1 MKQGK
6 NNIQLPLLVFYILW
20 GWFFK
25 NTIYSSPL
33 VVYSFI
39 IGFYL
44 LFFLKLFKT
53 DSSGLLNPWVLF
65 YVFII
70 LRYVLQGNL
79 EFCCYW
85 FVSLVVVIT
94 SSKEKNYEKVPYKFI
109 LYSSLFCVLG
119 EFLQLLAPSW
129 FNAYISSRYINDDVE
144 QWATTEYGLCGFTY
158 QLATT
163 AEILVLGE
171 CVLLSRVIND
181 KNKNP
186 LIIIGLSLI
195 IISVLLTGKRMNFAI
210 SILLVVIAFFLRK
223 NGVVNLRKLFK
234 SAFVI
239 ALVFFILG
247 ALFIYNIDYFVDNPY
262 FRRLALSVVE
272 AKSGGEIGTTGRD
285 ELWSMAWSL
294 FQGNKLFGIGPSQFP
309 IYSHAET
316 DVHNVYLQTLC
327 ELGVVGLVLFI
338 TAIVYSLVKTLK
350 VLAKTEN
357 TSLKNP
363 VLLSLLL
370 QIVYVIEGYSENV
383 NTNLSGYMIYAL
395 AIAILL
401 DCEKRLNKNEYKKS
415 VI

>member
-1 MKQGK
+1 MKQGEK
-6 NNIQLPLLVFYILW
+6 NIPILLLVFYILW

-33 VVYSFI
+33 VVYAFI

-44 LFFLKLFKT
+44 FSIVKSFKIDSNNLF
-53 DSSGLLNPWVLF
+53 NPWVIF
-65 YVFII
+65 YVYII
-70 LRYVLQGNL
+70 LRFVLQGNL
-79 EFCCYW
+79 EFSCYW
-85 FVSLVVVIT
+85 FVSLIIILIST
-94 SSKEKNYEKVPYKFI
+94 REKIYEKIPYK
-109 LYSSLFCVLG
+109 LLVYSSLFCVSG
-119 EFLQLLAPSW
+119 ELLQLFAPSW
-129 FNAYISSRYINDDVE
+129 FNAYISSIYLSDDVE
-144 QWATTEYGLCGFTY
+144 KWASIEYGLSGFTY

-171 CVLLSRVIND
+171 CVLLSHIIND
-181 KNKNP
+181 KSKNP
-186 LIIIGLSLI
+186 LIIIGGSLI

-210 SILLVVIAFFLRK
+210 SILLVAIALFLRK
-223 NGVVNLRKLFK
+223 NGIVNLRKLFK

-239 ALVFFILG
+239 VLVCFILG

-262 FRRLALSVVE
+262 FRRLALSIVE

-294 FQGNKLFGIGPSQFP
+294 FQGNKLLGIGPGQFP
-309 IYSHAET
+309 IYTHAET
-316 DVHNVYLQTLC
+316 DVHNVYIQTLC
-327 ELGVVGLVLFI
+327 ELGVVGFVFFI
-338 TAIVYSLVKTLK
+338 TAIVYCLVKTLK
-350 VLAKTEN
+350 VLAKSEN

-363 VLLSLLL
+363 VLLSFLL

-383 NTNLSGYMIYAL
+383 NTNLTGYMIYAL

-401 DCEKRLNKNEYKKS
+401 DCEKRLNKNGYKKS

>member
-1 MKQGK
+1 MKQGNK
-6 NNIQLPLLVFYILW
+6 NIPLLLLVFYILW

-25 NTIYSSPL
+25 NTIYSSQL
-33 VVYSFI
+33 VVYTFI

-44 LFFLKLFKT
+44 FSIVKSFKI
-53 DSSGLLNPWVLF
+53 DSNNLLNPWVLF
-65 YVFII
+65 YFYII
-70 LRYVLQGNL
+70 LRFVLQGNL
-79 EFCCYW
+79 EFSCYW
-85 FVSLVVVIT
+85 FVSLVIILIST
-94 SSKEKNYEKVPYKFI
+94 REKIYGKIPYKLL

-119 EFLQLLAPSW
+119 ELLQLFAASW
-129 FNAYISSRYINDDVE
+129 FNVFISSIYLSDDVE
-144 QWATTEYGLCGFTY
+144 LWASTEYGLSGFTY

-186 LIIIGLSLI
+186 LIIIGVSLI
-195 IISVLLTGKRMNFAI
+195 IISILLTGKRMNFAI
-210 SILLVVIAFFLRK
+210 SILLVVIALFLRK
-223 NGVVNLRKLFK
+223 NAVVNLRKLFK

-262 FRRLALSVVE
+262 FRRLALSIVE

-294 FQGNKLFGIGPSQFP
+294 FQGNKLFGIGPGQFP
-309 IYSHAET
+309 IYTHAET
-316 DVHNVYLQTLC
+316 DVHNVYIQTLC
-327 ELGVVGLVLFI
+327 ELGVVGFVFFI
-338 TAIVYSLVKTLK
+338 TAIVYCLVKTLK
-350 VLAKTEN
+350 VLAKSEN

-383 NTNLSGYMIYAL
+383 NTNLTGYMIYAL

-401 DCEKRLNKNEYKKS
+401 DCEKKMNKNGYKKS
-415 VI
+415 AI